1 MLTGVVSLASKGAR
15 HSCKKGKYASV
26 CIMSNIRNSMKNYYV
41 NASGYTTPPMVTYD
55 HKTLNSEM
63 EKFQKPFMVW
73 QITDDQMKKCSM
85 YHFLVPEPHLY
96 SCDYCDLITSIF
108 LHCKWWGLFA
118 HYSTLKRPKSQLVQF
133 RRWSCFFA
141 AFLNSCRTVI
151 PTFDQIYNYTNGS

>member
-1 MLTGVVSLASKGAR
+1 MGVVSLASRGAR

-26 CIMSNIRNSMKNYYV
+26 CIMSNIRNSMNNYYV
-41 NASGYTTPPMVTYD
+41 NTSGYTTPPMVTYE

-63 EKFQKPFMVW
+63 EKFQKLFMVW

-108 LHCKWWGLFA
+108 LHCNGGAYLLTTA
-118 HYSTLKRPKSQLVQF
+118 HWKDQSHSWCSSGVQVVFCCFSKQL
-133 RRWSCFFA
+133 SYC
-141 AFLNSCRTVI
+141 NSYFWPDI
-151 PTFDQIYNYTNGS
+151 